1 MIWPKALAQIAVN
14 KSLHGSEGREDHIPG
29 WKISRHRFFM
39 YCAGG
44 MFLYYVSDD
53 LVNPWCREC
62 RRKRNG

>member
-29 WKISRHRFFM
+29 WRISRHRFFL

-44 MFLYYVSDD
+44 MFLYYVS
-53 LVNPWCREC
+53 VANPRV
-62 RRKRNG
+62 